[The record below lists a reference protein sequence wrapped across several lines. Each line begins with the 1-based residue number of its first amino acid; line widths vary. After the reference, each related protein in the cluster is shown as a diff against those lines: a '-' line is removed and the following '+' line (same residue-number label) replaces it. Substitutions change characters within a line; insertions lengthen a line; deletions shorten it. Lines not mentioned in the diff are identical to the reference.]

1 MNIYDFDDTIYDGES
16 ILDFFLCYV
25 RENPAFLRF
34 IPKVLFGFVKYKLGI
49 VTLEKMQRDYFPI
62 IKKWYC
68 EYDDW
73 EGFTKRFWDT
83 HMHKIKPFYAEVRRD
98 DDIILTAS
106 PELTMREI
114 ARRLEIRNLVCSRI
128 DEETGEV
135 TRLCMRQNKILA
147 LREDFGD
154 VEIDDFYTDSMKND
168 GFFAEHAKRVFLVKG
183 NKIKRIK

>member
-1 MNIYDFDDTIYDGES
+1 M
-16 ILDFFLCYV
+16 
-25 RENPAFLRF
+25 
-34 IPKVLFGFVKYKLGI
+34 K
-49 VTLEKMQRDYFPI
+49 
-62 IKKWYC
+62 
-68 EYDDW
+68 
-73 EGFTKRFWDT
+73 
-83 HMHKIKPFYAEVRRD
+83 
-98 DDIILTAS
+98 
-106 PELTMREI
+106 EI
-114 ARRLEIRNLVCSRI
+114 AKRLGIRNLVCSRI